1 MLKKNKKKLK
11 LKDIQKL
18 HGGRRRYLAHIQDER
33 FAFKY
38 NDKRPVDFNPLFTAT
53 SFVNEEV
60 SQDIKDYYINMLE
73 KANQYRRTKIIE
85 KAAQEGIDIT
95 NNSGYIAES
104 NRQVNLIACMY

>member
-1 MLKKNKKKLK
+1 M
-11 LKDIQKL
+11 
-18 HGGRRRYLAHIQDER
+18 RRRYLAHIQDER

-53 SFVNEEV
+53 SSVNEEV

-104 NRQVNLIACMY
+104 NRQVVNSIIQGK

>member
-1 MLKKNKKKLK
+1 
-11 LKDIQKL
+11 
-18 HGGRRRYLAHIQDER
+18 
-33 FAFKY
+33 
-38 NDKRPVDFNPLFTAT
+38 
-53 SFVNEEV
+53 
-60 SQDIKDYYINMLE
+60 MLE